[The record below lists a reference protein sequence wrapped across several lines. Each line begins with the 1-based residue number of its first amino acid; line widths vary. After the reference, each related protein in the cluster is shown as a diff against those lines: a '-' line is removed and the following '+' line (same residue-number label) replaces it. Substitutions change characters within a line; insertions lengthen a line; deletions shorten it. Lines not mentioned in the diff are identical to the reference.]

1 MWNDRLN
8 FVLNKNDS
16 TDFSISCTSELSNE
30 NSSCVGL
37 SGSTEAIEAQN
48 KACQA

>member
-37 SGSTEAIEAQN
+37 SGLTEAIEAQN